1 MTLKELIMTT
11 KLSVRGLAFAA
22 AIAFGCW
29 LPTGALAQAQK
40 ALTNPNPSPA
50 AIAVAKELLALK
62 GGVEMFNGMV
72 NGVIESA
79 KNTFLPTNPNLAKP
93 LGEVTAQL
101 RTEYEPKKTEVY
113 NEVARAYAMHFSEA
127 EMKEL
132 VTFYKSPLGKKVLT
146 EEPLAVE
153 DAFKKAQ
160 DWSIAFSDQVLARFR
175 TEMKK
180 KGHDL

>member
-1 MTLKELIMTT
+1 MTLKFP
-11 KLSVRGLAFAA
+11 VRGFLLAAALTVSGALSTAAFA
-22 AIAFGCW
+22 
-29 LPTGALAQAQK
+29 QAPHPVS
-40 ALTNPNPSPA
+40 NPNPSPA
-50 AIAVAKELLALK
+50 AVAVAKELLALK

-93 LGEVTAQL
+93 LGDVTAQL
-101 RTEYEPKKTEVY
+101 RTEYEPKKNEVF
-113 NEVARAYAMHFSEA
+113 NDVARAYATHFSEA

-132 VTFYKSPLGKKVLT
+132 LTFYKSPLGKKVLT

-175 TEMKK
+175 AEMKK
-180 KGHDL
+180 KGYDL